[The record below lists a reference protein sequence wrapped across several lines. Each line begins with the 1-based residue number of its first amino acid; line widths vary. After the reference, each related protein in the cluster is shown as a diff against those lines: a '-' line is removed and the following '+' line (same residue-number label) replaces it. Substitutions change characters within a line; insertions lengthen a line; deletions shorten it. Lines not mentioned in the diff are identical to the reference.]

1 MLLLV
6 KVCFLNIA
14 QSRLKTATFNLNYST
29 FAPLQVPPSQPN
41 VPMTPGRWSGM
52 KINSREEGFELRLR
66 DGSRARI
73 RPVRAEDKM
82 RIQCGMKLLSPESR
96 YLRFFNDAAT
106 LSPEL
111 LQYLTEVD
119 QQNHV
124 AWIAVNP
131 SLPGEPGM
139 GIARFIRLP
148 NNPHIGELAL
158 TIVDKFQGLGL
169 GAALLNIL
177 LVRAEQLGLH
187 TLRAVALPDNYR
199 VIRWMR
205 RLGASAA
212 LKDGLIEMDLKI
224 NLAVEGSHAG
234 SHVPELEPMNGKP
247 NHMPALAV
255 DG

>member
-1 MLLLV
+1 MRFSPG
-6 KVCFLNIA
+6 KNGF
-14 QSRLKTATFNLNYST
+14 
-29 FAPLQVPPSQPN
+29 QV
-41 VPMTPGRWSGM
+41 
-52 KINSREEGFELRLR
+52 RLR
-66 DGSRARI
+66 DGTAARI
-73 RPVRAEDKM
+73 RPVRSEDKI

-96 YLRFFNDAAT
+96 YLRFFNDASE

-124 AWIAVNP
+124 AWIAINP

-148 NNPHIGELAL
+148 DEPDVAELAL
-158 TIVDKFQGLGL
+158 TVVDKFQGLGL

-177 LVRAEQLGLH
+177 LVRAEQLNIRI
-187 TLRAVALPDNYR
+187 LRAVVLPDNYR

-205 RLGASAA
+205 RLGATSNWQ
-212 LKDGLIEMDLKI
+212 DGLLEL
-224 NLAVEGSHAG
+224 NLAVEGNN
-234 SHVPELEPMNGKP
+234 VPELEPAMGKA

>member
-1 MLLLV
+1 M
-6 KVCFLNIA
+6 
-14 QSRLKTATFNLNYST
+14 
-29 FAPLQVPPSQPN
+29 
-41 VPMTPGRWSGM
+41 GM
-52 KINSREEGFELRLR
+52 KVSSRKREFEVRLR
-66 DGSRARI
+66 DGSRALI
-73 RPVRAEDKM
+73 RPVRPEDKM

-96 YLRFFNDAAT
+96 YLRFFNGASE

-119 QQNHV
+119 QENHV

-131 SLPGEPGM
+131 ALPGEPGM

-148 NNPHIGELAL
+148 DDPDTAEIAL
-158 TIVDKFQGLGL
+158 TVVDKLQGIGL

-177 LVRAEQLGLH
+177 LVRAEQLGLR
-187 TLRAVALPDNYR
+187 TLRAVVLPDNYR

-205 RLGASAA
+205 RLGASSVV
-212 LKDGLIEMDLKI
+212 KDGLIEMNLKVD
-224 NLAVEGSHAG
+224 LAVEGNHAG
-234 SHVPELEPMNGKP
+234 THVPELEPVKGKA

>member
-1 MLLLV
+1 MSQR
-6 KVCFLNIA
+6 KNGF
-14 QSRLKTATFNLNYST
+14 
-29 FAPLQVPPSQPN
+29 QV
-41 VPMTPGRWSGM
+41 
-52 KINSREEGFELRLR
+52 RLR
-66 DGSRARI
+66 DGSAARI
-73 RPVRAEDKM
+73 RPVRPEDKM

-96 YLRFFNDAAT
+96 YLRFFNDAAE

-111 LQYLTEVD
+111 LQYLTDVD

-124 AWIAVNP
+124 AWIAINP

-148 NNPHIGELAL
+148 HEPDVAELAL
-158 TIVDKFQGLGL
+158 TVVDKFQGLGL

-177 LVRAEQLGLH
+177 LVRAEQLNIR
-187 TLRAVALPDNYR
+187 TLRAVVLPDNYR

-205 RLGASAA
+205 RLGATSSYR
-212 LKDGLIEMDLKI
+212 DGLLEL
-224 NLAVEGSHAG
+224 NLAVEGTN
-234 SHVPELEPMNGKP
+234 VPELEPAMGKA

>member
-1 MLLLV
+1 MG
-6 KVCFLNIA
+6 
-14 QSRLKTATFNLNYST
+14 LKPRN
-29 FAPLQVPPSQPN
+29 Q
-41 VPMTPGRWSGM
+41 
-52 KINSREEGFELRLR
+52 GFEVPLR

-73 RPVRAEDKM
+73 RPVRPEDKM

-96 YLRFFNDAAT
+96 FLRFFNDASH
-106 LSPEL
+106 LSAEL

-131 SLPGEPGM
+131 SVPGEPGL

-148 NNPHIGELAL
+148 GEPTTAEIAL
-158 TIVDKFQGLGL
+158 TVIDKFQGLGL

-177 LVRAEQLGLH
+177 LVRAEQLNIH
-187 TLRAVALPDNYR
+187 TLRALVLPDNYR
-199 VIRWMR
+199 VTRWMR
-205 RLGASAA
+205 RLGATSAY
-212 LKDGLIEMDLKI
+212 KDGLVELSLSV
-224 NLAVEGSHAG
+224 NLAVEGNN
-234 SHVPELEPMNGKP
+234 VPELEPAIGKA

>member
-1 MLLLV
+1 M
-6 KVCFLNIA
+6 NA
-14 QSRLKTATFNLNYST
+14 
-29 FAPLQVPPSQPN
+29 
-41 VPMTPGRWSGM
+41 
-52 KINSREEGFELRLR
+52 NSRSRGFEVRLR
-66 DGSRARI
+66 DGSRVLI
-73 RPVRAEDKM
+73 RPVRAEDKV
-82 RIQCGMKLLSPESR
+82 RIQCGMKLLSTESR
-96 YLRFFNDAAT
+96 YFRFFNDAST

-124 AWIAVNP
+124 AWIAVN
-131 SLPGEPGM
+131 SGLPGQPGM

-148 NNPHIGELAL
+148 DEPHTAELAL
-158 TIVDKFQGLGL
+158 TVVDKFQGLGL

-177 LVRAEQLGLH
+177 LVRAEQLGFH
-187 TLRAVALPDNYR
+187 ALRAVALPGNFR

-224 NLAVEGSHAG
+224 NLAVEGSHAAP
-234 SHVPELEPMNGKP
+234 HVPELEPVNGKA

>member
-1 MLLLV
+1 MRFSPG
-6 KVCFLNIA
+6 KNGF
-14 QSRLKTATFNLNYST
+14 
-29 FAPLQVPPSQPN
+29 QV
-41 VPMTPGRWSGM
+41 
-52 KINSREEGFELRLR
+52 RLR
-66 DGSRARI
+66 DGTAARI
-73 RPVRAEDKM
+73 RPVRSEDKI

-96 YLRFFNDAAT
+96 YLRFFNDASE

-124 AWIAVNP
+124 AWIAINP

-148 NNPHIGELAL
+148 DEPDVAELAL
-158 TIVDKFQGLGL
+158 TVVDKFQGLGL

-177 LVRAEQLGLH
+177 LVRAEQLNIRI
-187 TLRAVALPDNYR
+187 LRAVVLPDNYR

-205 RLGASAA
+205 RLGATSNWQ
-212 LKDGLIEMDLKI
+212 DGLLEL
-224 NLAVEGSHAG
+224 NLAVEGNQ
-234 SHVPELEPMNGKP
+234 VPELEPAMGKA

>member
-1 MLLLV
+1 MGQKLR
-6 KVCFLNIA
+6 N
-14 QSRLKTATFNLNYST
+14 Q
-29 FAPLQVPPSQPN
+29 
-41 VPMTPGRWSGM
+41 
-52 KINSREEGFELRLR
+52 GFEVRLR

-73 RPVRAEDKM
+73 RPVRPEDKM
-82 RIQCGMKLLSPESR
+82 RIQCGMKLLSAESR
-96 YLRFFNDAAT
+96 FLRFFSPSAQ
-106 LSPEL
+106 LSAEL

-131 SLPGEPGM
+131 SLPGEPGL

-148 NNPHIGELAL
+148 GEPGTAEIAL
-158 TIVDKFQGLGL
+158 TVIDRFQGLGL

-177 LVRAEQLGLH
+177 LVRAEQLDIH
-187 TLRAVALPDNYR
+187 TLRALVLPDNYR

-205 RLGASAA
+205 RLGAKSTY
-212 LKDGLIEMDLKI
+212 KDGLVELNLSV
-224 NLAVEGSHAG
+224 NLAVEGNN
-234 SHVPELEPMNGKP
+234 VPELEPAMGKT

>member
-1 MLLLV
+1 M
-6 KVCFLNIA
+6 KV
-14 QSRLKTATFNLNYST
+14 
-29 FAPLQVPPSQPN
+29 
-41 VPMTPGRWSGM
+41 
-52 KINSREEGFELRLR
+52 NSRNRGFEVRLR
-66 DGSRARI
+66 DGSRVLI
-73 RPVRAEDKM
+73 RPVRPEDKM

-131 SLPGEPGM
+131 ALPGEPGM

-148 NNPHIGELAL
+148 DEPHTAELAL
-158 TIVDKFQGLGL
+158 TVVDKFQGLGL

-177 LVRAEQLGLH
+177 LVRAEQLGFH
-187 TLRAVALPDNYR
+187 SLRAVALPDNFR

-205 RLGASAA
+205 RLGASTA
-212 LKDGLIEMDLKI
+212 LEDGLIEMDLKV

-234 SHVPELEPMNGKP
+234 PHVPELEPVKGKP

>member
-1 MLLLV
+1 
-6 KVCFLNIA
+6 
-14 QSRLKTATFNLNYST
+14 
-29 FAPLQVPPSQPN
+29 
-41 VPMTPGRWSGM
+41 
-52 KINSREEGFELRLR
+52 
-66 DGSRARI
+66 
-73 RPVRAEDKM
+73 M

-96 YLRFFNDAAT
+96 FLRFFNDAPN
-106 LSPEL
+106 LSAEL

-131 SLPGEPGM
+131 SLPGEPGL

-148 NNPHIGELAL
+148 GEPGTAEIAL
-158 TIVDKFQGLGL
+158 TVIDRFQGLGL

-177 LVRAEQLGLH
+177 LVRAEQLNIH
-187 TLRAVALPDNYR
+187 TLRALVLPDNYR

-205 RLGASAA
+205 RLGAKSTY
-212 LKDGLIEMDLKI
+212 KDGLVELNLSV
-224 NLAVEGSHAG
+224 NLAVEGNN
-234 SHVPELEPMNGKP
+234 VPELEPAMGKT